1 MNSAKRF
8 DMFRMVFSVLIALLI
23 SFVIIFFVSDEPVTA
38 IVTLITGPFKSKRSM
53 GNVIE
58 SMVPLIFTGTG
69 VCIMFSA
76 NQINLATEGGFH
88 LGGLVAAAVALK
100 LGLPAGLSPIVAIS
114 LAAVAGAVFC
124 AIPALMKIK
133 TNSPELVSSL
143 MINYIS
149 LWLCTFLLMHFLQDP
164 SVGSA
169 SYKLPPE
176 SELPTLIKGTNIHLG
191 LLIAFVVAVFGYVFL
206 YKTRTGY
213 ELRLTGENENFARY
227 SGINIVKVILI
238 SQMVGGVIAG
248 IGGSVELLSPIYSRF
263 SWVSLLGYGW
273 DAIIICPLA
282 KKNPL
287 YTPLAA
293 LFLAYL
299 RTGASIMARYT
310 DVTLE
315 IVQIT
320 QGIIILLV
328 VAEQFLSG
336 MKHRMIAREARASL
350 KDEGVA

>member
-38 IVTLITGPFKSKRSM
+38 IVTLITGPFKSKRNM

-88 LGGLVAAAVALK
+88 LGGLVAAAVVLK
-100 LGLPAGLSPIVAIS
+100 LGLPAGVSPFVAIC
-114 LAAVAGAVFC
+114 LAACAGAVFC
-124 AIPALMKIK
+124 AIPAWMKIK

-149 LWLCTFLLMHFLQDP
+149 LWFCTFLLMHFLQDP

-169 SYKLPPE
+169 SYKLPAE

-191 LLIAFVVAVFGYVFL
+191 LLIALLVAVLGYVFL
-206 YKTRTGY
+206 FKTKTGY

-238 SQMVGGVIAG
+238 SQMVGGVIA
-248 IGGSVELLSPIYSRF
+248 
-263 SWVSLLGYGW
+263 
-273 DAIIICPLA
+273 
-282 KKNPL
+282 
-287 YTPLAA
+287 
-293 LFLAYL
+293 
-299 RTGASIMARYT
+299 
-310 DVTLE
+310 
-315 IVQIT
+315 
-320 QGIIILLV
+320 
-328 VAEQFLSG
+328 
-336 MKHRMIAREARASL
+336 
-350 KDEGVA
+350 